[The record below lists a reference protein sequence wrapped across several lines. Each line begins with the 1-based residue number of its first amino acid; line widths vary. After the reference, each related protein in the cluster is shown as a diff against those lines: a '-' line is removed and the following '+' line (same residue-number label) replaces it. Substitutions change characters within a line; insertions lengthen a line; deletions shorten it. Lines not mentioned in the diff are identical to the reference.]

1 MVKKRRSGIVSGK
14 RYVTPEPWMNIPWLL
29 TRRQEAHPD
38 QICIER
44 QSTLGV
50 WTPMTT
56 TEYLADVNAVAR
68 GLVAEGL
75 NEGDAIAIFAAT
87 SYEWSLVDMAA
98 LSAGLVVVPI
108 YESDSAEQ
116 VRWILENSAIRFVVT
131 DTHAQQALVESQ
143 RTPALGRVLAFDQ
156 DALVKLY
163 AQGETID
170 QSEIDGRRSR
180 LTLDTLATVIYTSGT
195 TGRPKG
201 VELTHGNFVDI
212 TLNTIPHMRQ
222 VIDTPETRVLL
233 FLPLAHVMARSV
245 FFFTIAGRGVVGHTP
260 SIKNLISDLKTFKPS
275 GLLVVPRVLEKIYNA
290 AEAKAGSGLKRKIF
304 RWAANVAVAYSERGR
319 GPIRSLKH
327 AIARKLVFSKITNI
341 IGEDCH
347 YAVAAG
353 APLGKRTG
361 HFFRGIGLTVL
372 EAWGLTESTG
382 AATVNLVDS
391 IKMGTVGVPMPTT
404 EIKVDDDG
412 EILVRGPQIFRGYQ
426 NNPEATAE
434 AIDSEGWFHTGDLG
448 TLDRQG
454 YLTITGRKKEII
466 VTAGGKNVSPA
477 ALEDPL
483 SSHPLIS
490 QVIVVGDK
498 KPFVGALITLDAE
511 MLPGWLGAHDLPAM
525 DVTQAARHPE
535 VLASLERAIKKT
547 NKRVSRAESIRKF
560 AVIYPDL
567 TVDNGMLTPSL
578 KVKREAVARRY
589 ARELKAL
596 YGEGQGGKRKK
607 SARGGT

>member
-1 MVKKRRSGIVSGK
+1 MVKKRRGGIVSGK

-327 AIARKLVFSKITNI
+327 AVARKLVFSKITNI
-341 IGEDCH
+341 IGADCH

-372 EAWGLTESTG
+372 EAWGLTECTG

-404 EIKVDDDG
+404 EIKIDDDG

-426 NNPEATAE
+426 NDPEATAE
-434 AIDSEGWFHTGDLG
+434 AFDSEGWFHTGDLG

-560 AVIYPDL
+560 TVIYPDL

-596 YGEGQGGKRKK
+596 YGE
-607 SARGGT
+607 A

>member
-56 TEYLADVNAVAR
+56 TDYLADVNAVAR

-327 AIARKLVFSKITNI
+327 AVARKLVFSKITNI
-341 IGEDCH
+341 IGADCH

-372 EAWGLTESTG
+372 EAWGLTECTG

-404 EIKVDDDG
+404 EIKIDDDG

-426 NNPEATAE
+426 NDPEATAE
-434 AIDSEGWFHTGDLG
+434 AFDSEGWFHTGDLG

-511 MLPGWLGAHDLPAM
+511 MLPGWLAAHDLPAM

-560 AVIYPDL
+560 TVIYPDL

-596 YGEGQGGKRKK
+596 YGEG
-607 SARGGT
+607 

>member
-56 TEYLADVNAVAR
+56 TDYLADVNAVAR

-327 AIARKLVFSKITNI
+327 AVARKLVFSKITNI
-341 IGEDCH
+341 IGADCH

-372 EAWGLTESTG
+372 EAWGLTECTG

-426 NNPEATAE
+426 NDPEATAE
-434 AIDSEGWFHTGDLG
+434 AFDSEGWFHTGDLG

-511 MLPGWLGAHDLPAM
+511 MLPGWLAAHDLPAM

-560 AVIYPDL
+560 TVIYPDL

-596 YGEGQGGKRKK
+596 YGE
-607 SARGGT
+607 A

>member
-56 TEYLADVNAVAR
+56 TDYLADVNAVAR

-131 DTHAQQALVESQ
+131 DTHAQRALVESQ

-404 EIKVDDDG
+404 EIKIDDDG
-412 EILVRGPQIFRGYQ
+412 EILVRGPQVFRGYQ

-434 AIDSEGWFHTGDLG
+434 AFDSEGWFHTGDLG

-596 YGEGQGGKRKK
+596 YGE
-607 SARGGT
+607 A

>member
-56 TEYLADVNAVAR
+56 TDYLADVNAVAR

-131 DTHAQQALVESQ
+131 DTHAQRALVESQ

-404 EIKVDDDG
+404 EIKIDDDG
-412 EILVRGPQIFRGYQ
+412 EILVRGPQVFRGYQ

-596 YGEGQGGKRKK
+596 YGE
-607 SARGGT
+607 A

>member
-29 TRRQEAHPD
+29 TRRQESHPD

-56 TEYLADVNAVAR
+56 TDYLADVNAVAR

-319 GPIRSLKH
+319 GPIRSLKQ

-341 IGEDCH
+341 IGADCH

-404 EIKVDDDG
+404 EIKIDDDG

-426 NNPEATAE
+426 NDPEATAE
-434 AIDSEGWFHTGDLG
+434 AFDSEGWFHTGDLG

-560 AVIYPDL
+560 TVIYPDL

-578 KVKREAVARRY
+578 KVKREALARRY

-596 YGEGQGGKRKK
+596 YGEG
-607 SARGGT
+607 

>member
-29 TRRQEAHPD
+29 TRRQESHPD

-56 TEYLADVNAVAR
+56 TDYLADVNAVAR

-319 GPIRSLKH
+319 GPIRSLKQ

-341 IGEDCH
+341 IGADCH

-404 EIKVDDDG
+404 EIKIDDDG

-426 NNPEATAE
+426 NDPEATAE
-434 AIDSEGWFHTGDLG
+434 AFDSEGWFHTGDLG

-578 KVKREAVARRY
+578 KVNREAVARRY

-596 YGEGQGGKRKK
+596 YGEG
-607 SARGGT
+607 

>member
-44 QSTLGV
+44 QSTLDV

-56 TEYLADVNAVAR
+56 TDYLADVNAVAR

-131 DTHAQQALVESQ
+131 DTHAQRALVESQ

-404 EIKVDDDG
+404 EIKIDDDG
-412 EILVRGPQIFRGYQ
+412 EILVRGPQVFRGYQ

-434 AIDSEGWFHTGDLG
+434 AFDSEGWFHTGDLG

-596 YGEGQGGKRKK
+596 YGE
-607 SARGGT
+607 A